1 MAKRAGAAGFYAV
14 CSFSI
19 VVVNKLVL
27 TSYSFPSEVLA
38 LGQMTATIIILLIGK
53 LCNVV
58 EYPPLSIDT
67 VYKIFPLPIIFFF
80 NIICGLGG
88 TKRLNLPMFTVLRRF
103 SILMTM
109 LLEQLLLGN
118 KRRWEMQLAVYMMI
132 FGALFAA
139 WYDLTYN
146 LPGYIMILLSDV
158 ATALTGVYT
167 MKKLQ
172 SKSLGKYGILFYNAL
187 FMLVPTILFSGYTG
201 GLEQAAE
208 APWTDAL
215 FTIQFLTSCVMGFVL
230 NYSVVLC
237 TLYNSALTT
246 TIVGVMK
253 NIIVTYLGM
262 FIGGDYIFNLMNFI
276 GLNISAAA
284 SVVYSYLE
292 FTTKKDKEPPK
303 EIIVEPSAKDNPP
316 TPSMDQQA

>member
-1 MAKRAGAAGFYAV
+1 MATSDLAKRISSAGFYALS
-14 CSFSI
+14 SFSI

-27 TSYSFPSEVLA
+27 TSYAFPSEVLA
-38 LGQMTATIIILLIGK
+38 LGQMAATVIILGFGK
-53 LCNVV
+53 LLNIV
-58 EYPPLSIDT
+58 EFPSLSLDT
-67 VYKIFPLPIIFFF
+67 TYKIFPLPLIFFF
-80 NIICGLGG
+80 NTVCGLGG

-109 LLEQLLLGN
+109 LLEQFLLGN
-118 KRRWEMQLAVYMMI
+118 KRRWEMQLAVYLMI

-146 LPGYIMILLSDV
+146 LPGYVMIFLSDI
-158 ATALTGVYT
+158 ATALNGVYT

-187 FMLVPTILFSGYTG
+187 FMLLPTVALVYFTG
-201 GLEQAAE
+201 GLDQARN
-208 APWTDAL
+208 APWLDPL
-215 FTIQFLTSCVMGFVL
+215 FTVQLTASCIMGFVL

-253 NIIVTYLGM
+253 NIVVTYLGM
-262 FIGGDYIFNLMNFI
+262 FIGGDYIFNIMNFI
-276 GLNISAAA
+276 GLNISAVA
-284 SVVYSYLE
+284 SVGYSYLE
-292 FTTKKDKEPPK
+292 FTSKKT
-303 EIIVEPSAKDNPP
+303 VEPAKPVEESLP
-316 TPSMDQQA
+316 ESKSSESLA